1 MRAVQPSFAILAA
14 IVISFPHRTH
24 LLFGVEIDTLILQL
38 GHVNGYSYLILDI
51 VLIFRLHGL
60 MWHS

>member
-1 MRAVQPSFAILAA
+1 MSAVHPSFAILAA

-51 VLIFRLHGL
+51 VLIFR
-60 MWHS
+60 